1 MVGSSGGAARP
12 VLLGRSSAG
21 GVMKVVAGEER
32 LDMRRRRL
40 GAGSTCLMAMA
51 QREMSRKERLELE
64 RRRAPERGGEARS
77 LGLRWMTCRLG
88 LPESPVV
95 EGTRS

>member
-1 MVGSSGGAARP
+1 MVGSSGGVARP

-32 LDMRRRRL
+32 LGMPRTRS
-40 GAGSTCLMAMA
+40 GAGSTCLMVMA
-51 QREMSRKERLELE
+51 GREMSRKERLELE
-64 RRRAPERGGEARS
+64 RRRGPERGGEARS

-88 LPESPVV
+88 SPESLVV